1 MRIPFR
7 TCIGCYQT
15 TAKKKLIRIVRC
27 SDGSIKIDPKSGK
40 IGRGAYVCP
49 NEDCIN
55 KAMRIDRLNRAF
67 KIYSNSI
74 NQIKTCAIKHTQ
86 KSLLEFIKH

>member
-1 MRIPFR
+1 MRIPLR
-7 TCIGCYQT
+7 TCIGCYQA
-15 TAKKKLIRIVRC
+15 TAKKKLIRIARC
-27 SDGSIKIDPKSGK
+27 SDGSIKIVAQGDK

-74 NQIKTCAIKHTQ
+74 NQIKTCAIKHTK